1 MSTMW
6 NPETLL
12 AAINGYRQSRIILT
26 AEELGLWKEF
36 DAGARTAAEIAV
48 ACGSDTRATDR
59 LLSALCAM
67 GLLHKE
73 GDRYTHSDA
82 SRRFLSYASDERFTN
97 LGHYTNLWERWSRLT
112 EAVRSGTAP
121 EHTPVA
127 ERVPDWLENFIA
139 AMHHRAKVQAPS
151 DVNLID
157 FHDAASAL
165 DLGGGSGAYAM
176 AMVRVKQDLRATIFD
191 LPAVIPITQR
201 YIREA
206 GLEHRIS
213 TLAGDYLTDD
223 IGSGY
228 DVIFLSAIVHSNSPE
243 QNTLLIRKC
252 ADALNDGGRLI
263 VQDFI
268 IDEDR
273 VHPPSAA
280 LFALNMLVATE
291 AGDTYTE
298 QEIAAWMRA
307 AGLTDI
313 ERRDTLFGAA
323 QMHAGKRSD

>member
-1 MSTMW
+1 MHEW
-6 NPETLL
+6 NADTLL

-26 AEELGLWKEF
+26 AEELGLWREL
-36 DAGARTAAEIAV
+36 DAGARTAADIAT
-48 ACGSDTRATDR
+48 ACYTDARATDR
-59 LLSALCAM
+59 LLNALCAM
-67 GLLHKE
+67 GLLLKE
-73 GDRYTHSDA
+73 GDTFTHSEA
-82 SRRFLSYASDERFTN
+82 SRMYLSPSSPACFTN
-97 LGHYTNLWERWSRLT
+97 LGHYSNLWERWSRLT
-112 EAVRSGTAP
+112 EAVRTGTAP

-127 ERVPDWLENFIA
+127 ERDPDWLENFIA
-139 AMHHRAKVQAPS
+139 AMHHRAKVQAPA

-176 AMVRVKQDLRATIFD
+176 AMVRVKQDLNAIVFD
-191 LPAVIPITQR
+191 LPAVIPITRR
-201 YIREA
+201 YIGEA

-213 TLAGDYLTDD
+213 TLAGDYLTDS

-243 QNTLLIRKC
+243 QNILLIRKC
-252 ADALNDGGRLI
+252 ADAMNDGGRLI

-273 VHPPSAA
+273 VHPASAA
-280 LFALNMLVATE
+280 LFAINMLVATE

-298 QEIAAWMRA
+298 QEIAAWMRS

-313 ERRDTLFGAA
+313 ERRDTLYGAA
-323 QMHAGKRSD
+323 QLQARKLTE

>member
-1 MSTMW
+1 MSTAW
-6 NPETLL
+6 TSESLL

-26 AEELGLWKEF
+26 AEELGLWKLL
-36 DAGARTAAEIAV
+36 DAGNRTAAEIAN
-48 ACGSDTRATDR
+48 ACGSDPRATDR
-59 LLSALCAM
+59 LLSALCAL
-67 GLLHKE
+67 GLVYTDGE
-73 GDRYTHSDA
+73 RYRHSDA
-82 SRRFLSYASDERFTN
+82 SRRFLSPASDECFTN
-97 LGHYTNLWERWSRLT
+97 LGHYSNLWERWSRLT
-112 EAVRSGTAP
+112 EAVRTGTAP
-121 EHTPVA
+121 EHTPV
-127 ERVPDWLENFIA
+127 EDRTPDWLENFIA
-139 AMHHRAKVQAPS
+139 AMHHRAKVQAPA

-176 AMVRVKQDLRATIFD
+176 AMVRVKQDLKATVFD
-191 LPAVIPITQR
+191 LPAVIPITRR
-201 YIREA
+201 YIRDA
-206 GLEHRIS
+206 GLEHRIE
-213 TLAGDYLTDD
+213 TLAGDYLTDG

-243 QNTLLIRKC
+243 QNTMLIRKC

-280 LFALNMLVATE
+280 LFAINMLVATE

-298 QEIAAWMRA
+298 QEVAAWMRS

-313 ERRDTLFGAA
+313 ERHDTLFGAA
-323 QMHAGKRSD
+323 QLHARKRQE